1 MTESLPLRIFLA
13 TPGDLADERQV
24 VLTTVAEHNRRR
36 RGASNV
42 VFEVVGWERVRGT
55 ARRPQ
60 EAINE
65 LISESHFM
73 IVIFKQKWG
82 SEPGSPWGYTS
93 GTEEELF
100 TGLLELGQS
109 DQPMRDVWVAFMSHA
124 SPEERVT
131 RLREQMVRDHSMLFE
146 ATPTHR
152 ELKEKLSERLT
163 SWEAMATSKRPRHV
177 DLISSTGR
185 EMLKAARL
193 RIAGE
198 KLVDLGQ
205 PEAGRASL
213 KEAAAIGGPAENLSY
228 AQLLA
233 RQGELDEAYA
243 STQLAIE
250 QCTEGA
256 SDLYS
261 SLTAEAVAAQAGIL
275 RRKGE
280 THAAVGRLK
289 HAITLLIESDPF
301 ANRVRCR
308 ILDDLGIALQ
318 GLGDLDGAGRAYREA
333 LAIRQDASS
342 DYDIAQSMVNLARLA
357 VAARDLPSA
366 LASAEKANEH
376 LEHSAPTALHAN
388 AATLSAQ
395 VLLRLGSPE
404 AAVPHAERALALN
417 QQFANTRGEA
427 IASLLLAQCFR
438 AAGQDS
444 PAISHAQH
452 CLRLNREMGNDAG
465 AARAQ
470 WLLDQLG
477 SDSN

>member
-1 MTESLPLRIFLA
+1 MTASLPLRIFLA
-13 TPGDLADERQV
+13 TPGDLSGERQV
-24 VLTTVAEHNRRR
+24 VLATVEEHNRRR
-36 RGASNV
+36 RGATNV
-42 VFEVVGWERVRGT
+42 VFEVVGWEQVRGT

-65 LISESHFM
+65 LIGESHFM
-73 IVIFKQKWG
+73 VVMFKERWG

-100 TGLLELGQS
+100 TGLLELGQG

-131 RLREQMVRDHSMLFE
+131 QLREQMVREHSMLFE
-146 ATPTHR
+146 STPGIR
-152 ELKEKLSERLT
+152 ELKVKLSERLA
-163 SWEAMATSKRPRHV
+163 SWEAMATTKRPRHV

-185 EMLKAARL
+185 EVLKAAKL

-198 KLVDLGQ
+198 KLVELGQ
-205 PEAGRASL
+205 PDIGRASL
-213 KEAAAIGGPAENLSY
+213 QEAAAIGGPAENLAY

-233 RQGELDEAYA
+233 RQGELDAAYA
-243 STQLAIE
+243 STQLAID
-250 QCTEGA
+250 QCVRGA

-261 SLTAEAVAAQAGIL
+261 TLTAEAIAAQAGVL
-275 RRKGE
+275 RRQGE
-280 THAAVGRLK
+280 TNAAVGRLK
-289 HAITLLIESDPF
+289 HAITLLAEPDPF

-318 GLGDLDGAGRAYREA
+318 LLGDLDNAKSAYQEA
-333 LAIRQDASS
+333 LEIRTEATDELG
-342 DYDIAQSMVNLARLA
+342 IAQSLVNLARLA
-357 VAARDLPSA
+357 VAARDLPAA
-366 LASAEKANEH
+366 LALADDANQH

-395 VLLRLGSPE
+395 VRLRLGS
-404 AAVPHAERALALN
+404 ASAGVPHAERALALN

-427 IASLLLAQCFR
+427 IALLLLAQCFR
-438 AAGQDS
+438 AAGDDARAVDRARQ
-444 PAISHAQH
+444 
-452 CLRLNREMGNDAG
+452 CLELNRAMGNDDG
-465 AARAQ
+465 AARAE

-477 SDSN
+477 AN